1 MTIKTK
7 LTLNIIIVL
16 SIIASVAVTS
26 IIAMTF
32 VRRNLL
38 QLTEKSTPFQTKT
51 LEFQKSLQTAVSE
64 LIKTA
69 SSANE
74 AEFNTFKTEAEKT
87 LSEVRKAQTTIESL
101 SAIKIQTYD
110 EMNKVAN
117 EIFSSTLNRLKA
129 EEDSTK
135 ARAVISER
143 LRDANTRLK
152 ELDSKIKGLQ
162 TVTSSLFT
170 TASDNVK
177 DISSKMRRIELLRN
191 YLKDLQLYLL
201 EFNSATDKKNLII
214 ARGKLNSTINRIQ
227 SNEYVKENKTIQ
239 PEIKYLIDKIQE
251 LIKLVTTENEKAKAD
266 ALNKD
271 ISEKLHV
278 IALNIDQEIVHSN
291 ERYSTEIK
299 KQSDTFSQST
309 VATSVLTLS
318 LEIGTLGASIEALTN
333 RLFIITN
340 PKDIDAIQAQ
350 LTKAFSDLDLIFKKN
365 DTALTKLDAK
375 AERKIASS
383 ALSSLNS
390 IKSLLIAQDGVIAK
404 VKNQLEMVKKSAEAT
419 EQLKRIVSK
428 ETEAGKKTLTV
439 AQTDQEKA
447 IRDVNKVVIF
457 STTIII
463 VISLV
468 ALVFGI
474 FFGIWVYRSIS
485 KPLADLISISEQ
497 VSTGNLNIPIC
508 HRPHDEIGNV
518 QASMCKMVS
527 NLTEIVNQLLNTTNI
542 LTNNSD
548 KLRSTAVAL
557 EAETQN
563 QTLQIEQSATAMTEM
578 SQTTMDVA
586 KNALNTSEAAQNM
599 KKLSMDSRGIVSSS
613 HNQIEKFT
621 EMVKASSEKIES
633 LGKKSRE
640 INSIITLIKEIADQT
655 NLLALNAA
663 IEAARAGEQGRGFAV
678 VADSVRQLAERTT
691 TAADDIS
698 KTVSAMQTEV
708 QDVVKFMNSEKES
721 IDLVTVSI
729 NKTIKS
735 IEETVKYVEQVTDMV
750 QQIAAATEEQSA
762 AYEDV
767 SKNMEKIAI
776 IARHMQTGFLEVK
789 NSAVELEKIASEL
802 KITAGWFKV

>member
-278 IALNIDQEIVHSN
+278 ISLKIDQEIIQSN

-457 STTIII
+457 STTTII

-518 QASMCKMVS
+518 QASMCNMVS

>member
-278 IALNIDQEIVHSN
+278 ISLKIDQEIIQSN